1 MIAAI
6 PPILERCYKAL
17 SDKKA
22 DEIQVLDVS
31 EVSSLTHYMI
41 VATATS
47 EPHLRALRIAVEAAL
62 EGYIPHVAIDYEP
75 MSGWVVIDAF
85 DVMIHL
91 LVQDKRDFYGIESLW
106 KDGTPIA
113 FSENA

>member
-1 MIAAI
+1 MTAAI
-6 PPILERCYKAL
+6 PSVLERCYKAL

-22 DEIQVLDVS
+22 DEIQVLDVNQ
-31 EVSSLTHYMI
+31 VSSLTHYMI

-47 EPHLRALRIAVEAAL
+47 EPHLRALRIAAEAAL

-85 DVMIHL
+85 DVMVHL

-106 KDGTPIA
+106 KDGKPIA
-113 FSENA
+113 FSENP